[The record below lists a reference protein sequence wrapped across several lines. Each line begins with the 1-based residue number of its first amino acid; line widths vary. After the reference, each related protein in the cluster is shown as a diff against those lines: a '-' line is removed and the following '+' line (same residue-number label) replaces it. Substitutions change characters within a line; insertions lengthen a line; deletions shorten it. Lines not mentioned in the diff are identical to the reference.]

1 MVLDNSVQQFNNNK
15 MVLSK
20 KEKVVDLVFIRQL
33 MNAQINSHKHIIE
46 SNKESVKDYRF
57 NDNEKMAQ
65 WCEGRIAGH
74 KMALK
79 IFEETIE
86 NIEKLA
92 RHEK

>member
-1 MVLDNSVQQFNNNK
+1 ME
-15 MVLSK
+15 LSK

-46 SNKESVKDYRF
+46 QNKESVSNYRF
-57 NDNEKMAQ
+57 NDNENMAL

-74 KMALK
+74 QMALK
-79 IFEETIE
+79 IFEETIA
-86 NIEKLA
+86 NLEKLA